1 MWWLI
6 AFSVLGCLALL
17 YVDGRRNEAAVWRD
31 WELLLT
37 PRGEI
42 AYQAMEDQV
51 HDEFAVTD
59 LTLRHALEA
68 HQLGSTTEA
77 LELLDAGY
85 EMIEGFAPNMRSLLA
100 QLSAFSR
107 MVAAM
112 APLPPLSPGDF
123 RLTALV
129 RLAYLNRALHHFLVS
144 TAERFRLRVY
154 ILKRG
159 FGVALDYWLRSRR
172 HLAHQPA
179 GEAAWTGVQNAHSD
193 LRALSNASL
202 QSFRT
207 LLMSLT
213 AVRRERVSYQVPDNW
228 TL

>member
-17 YVDGRRNEAAVWRD
+17 YLDGKRNEAAVWRD

-37 PRGEI
+37 PRGQS
-42 AYQAMEDQV
+42 AYQEVEERVQ
-51 HDEFAVTD
+51 DELAVTD
-59 LTLRHALEA
+59 LTLRRALEA
-68 HQLGSTTEA
+68 HQLGSTEEA

-85 EMIEGFAPNMRSLLA
+85 DMIEGFAPNMRSLLA

-112 APLPPLSPGDF
+112 APLPPLQPRDF
-123 RLTALV
+123 RLAQVV

-154 ILKRG
+154 ILRRG
-159 FGVALDYWLRSRR
+159 FSVALAYWTSSRR
-172 HLAHQPA
+172 RLADQPA
-179 GEAAWTGVQNAHSD
+179 GEAAWTGVQDAHSD
-193 LRALSNASL
+193 LRALSNESL

-207 LLMSLT
+207 LLLSLT
-213 AVRRERVSYQVPDNW
+213 AVRRERVAYQVPDNW